1 MSAQISINQVN
12 SLVPREG
19 EGPLYQVKFEV
30 PASTDAPLALFVF
43 DVADDSYSHPATLYD
58 IEAFPESKEAAI
70 SAGLDCYRQNA
81 VTQQYE
87 ELTKALDFVS
97 VTRRRLRHTMAELDL
112 KGVDFAGTYEY
123 TIPAS

>member
-1 MSAQISINQVN
+1 MSAQISISQVN

-19 EGPLYQVKFEV
+19 EGPLYQVKFEI
-30 PASTDAPLALFVF
+30 PASVEAPLALFVF
-43 DVADDSYSHPATLYD
+43 DVSDDTYSHPATLYD
-58 IEAFPESKEAAI
+58 IEAFPESKAEAL
-70 SAGLDCYRQNA
+70 SAGLDCYRQST

-87 ELTKALDFVS
+87 ELTKALDFIN

-123 TIPAS
+123 TIPTS